1 MAKRARPASEVPT
14 LVAERLKVWGRCIRK
29 QRVVQRITA
38 QDLCQ
43 RLDISR
49 PTLVRMEHG
58 EGTVNA
64 ALYLA
69 ALHTLGVLGF
79 AAPELDLKFW
89 QMDDWD
95 KRVRHDV
102 DAEDYF

>member
-1 MAKRARPASEVPT
+1 
-14 LVAERLKVWGRCIRK
+14 
-29 QRVVQRITA
+29 
-38 QDLCQ
+38 
-43 RLDISR
+43 
-49 PTLVRMEHG
+49 MEHG

>member
-1 MAKRARPASEVPT
+1 MVKRARPASEVPT
-14 LVAERLKVWGRCIRK
+14 LVAERLTIWGRCIRK
-29 QRVVQRITA
+29 QRVVQKITA

-49 PTLVRMEHG
+49 PTLVRMERG
-58 EGTVNA
+58 EGNVNA

-79 AAPELDLKFW
+79 AVPELDLRLW
-89 QMDDWD
+89 QMDHWD
-95 KRVRHDV
+95 KRVRRDV
-102 DAEDYF
+102 DEEEYF

>member
-1 MAKRARPASEVPT
+1 MVKRARPVSEMPT
-14 LVAERLKVWGRCIRK
+14 LVAERLSIWGRCIRK
-29 QRVVQRITA
+29 QRVVQKITA
-38 QDLCQ
+38 QDLCR

-49 PTLVRMEHG
+49 PTLVRMERG
-58 EGTVNA
+58 EGNVNA

-79 AAPELDLKFW
+79 AVPELDLRLW
-89 QMDDWD
+89 QMDHWG

-102 DAEDYF
+102 DEEEYF